1 MFKKNKSF
9 INEDETAE
17 KAELLGPTFSDIEG
31 NFLLFNY

>member
-1 MFKKNKSF
+1 MLKKNKSF